1 MKKTLLFLFVVAIFS
16 TASTCRKRDSETV
29 TVALPEKFST
39 FDTIGTV
46 TSDAAAERVK
56 NLMFNTLVRKN
67 ESFEYVGE
75 LASEISASPDGKVI
89 TFKLRDGVK
98 FHNGKVFD
106 SSDVKYTFA
115 QLFEKNGFK
124 AGAFFDTE
132 LVEKK
137 DKPAPAPTAS
147 PSTDGQKATDPAKP
161 VEKKETRRVPHILS
175 IEAPDARTVI
185 FTVARPDLRNQLL
198 SNLVAIPIIADGT
211 IDQQKD
217 QPMGTGPFKF
227 VSLDVGQNI
236 VEMEAN
242 PEYWEGAPKI
252 KKLRLKTVTDA
263 NSLQAE
269 LQTGAV
275 DIAPNPTNISADT
288 LRSLAAS
295 PMLKVEQSDGSNI
308 QYLLLNS
315 SQPPLNNL
323 KIRQAIAYS
332 IDRKRI
338 VKELLFDQAR
348 VADSILPPASWAYSP
363 GTTYDYDEAKA
374 KALIKESGYANEPIV
389 FKYGAGNLA
398 VNQYAQVLQSSL
410 TEVGL
415 NVRIETLDLTTVREQ
430 LKQGQFNLYTGVWIG
445 GNQDPIFF
453 RDLYSTSKIPS
464 DVVNCCNR
472 GRYSNPDV
480 DKLIADA
487 MAETDKAKAKE
498 LYGKAWSIVSSEMP
512 MLPLWYPSN
521 MIVANKRIGNI
532 KINASGDWGFLKDI
546 TADQ

>member
-1 MKKTLLFLFVVAIFS
+1 M
-16 TASTCRKRDSETV
+16 

-67 ESFEYVGE
+67 ENFEYVGE
-75 LASEISASPDGKVI
+75 LASDISASPDGKVI

-137 DKPAPAPTAS
+137 DKAIPSPTAS
-147 PSTDGQKATDPAKP
+147 PSTDGQKAADPAKP

-227 VSLDVGQNI
+227 VSLDAGQNI

-242 PEYWEGAPKI
+242 PDYWEGAPKI

-348 VADSILPPASWAYSP
+348 VADSILPPASWAYSS
-363 GTTYDYDEAKA
+363 GTTYEFDEAKA

-415 NVRIETLDLTTVREQ
+415 NVRIETLDLNTVREQ

-498 LYGKAWSIVSSEMP
+498 LYGKAWTIVSSEMP